1 MADFPV
7 SPDSL
12 KPASPPG
19 GLIFLTQEVTVVGP
33 GEPILALVGEEV
45 EFPCHLSPYLDAQHM
60 EIRWFRSRTA
70 DVVHLYRERQEFPG
84 RQLAQFRN
92 RTRLIKE
99 GILDGS
105 VVLQLRS
112 VAPSDQG
119 LFGCRFLSG
128 NFSGEAVWELEVA
141 GLGSDP
147 HIFLEGFKKGG
158 IQLRCSSS
166 GWYPKPKAQWRD
178 HQGQCLPPESEAII
192 QDAQGLFSLET
203 SVVVRGGAHG
213 NLSLSILNLLLGQ
226 KKELVVQI
234 AGQWLPSTF
243 LFPVVTLSVLSR
255 EAQGPAVLI
264 PPFPLAASDWRRAE
278 GQAGE
283 PPAAPGRP
291 LPRVLCTPEG
301 DLRSRLAAAPSLE
314 VWRTGSSVSLARRGA
329 GPQSGPDHAA
339 AGGAGATKACA
350 LSPPSASPGPPLY
363 TWMTGGAARPWFLRA
378 CLAGGTPGP
387 RYWVLALRG
396 GGEYLALGARPVP
409 LAPRVPPLRVGV
421 LLDCGD
427 GDGDGDAWVQPY
439 EPWAPAPGL
448 P

>member
-1 MADFPV
+1 
-7 SPDSL
+7 
-12 KPASPPG
+12 
-19 GLIFLTQEVTVVGP
+19 
-33 GEPILALVGEEV
+33 
-45 EFPCHLSPYLDAQHM
+45 M

-243 LFPVVTLSVLSR
+243 LFPVS
-255 EAQGPAVLI
+255 A
-264 PPFPLAASDWRRAE
+264 
-278 GQAGE
+278 
-283 PPAAPGRP
+283 PAAPPRGKPRP
-291 LPRVLCTPEG
+291 QPHAEKLTQE
-301 DLRSRLAAAPSLE
+301 AAK
-314 VWRTGSSVSLARRGA
+314 RQGKRGA
-329 GPQSGPDHAA
+329 G
-339 AGGAGATKACA
+339 
-350 LSPPSASPGPPLY
+350 
-363 TWMTGGAARPWFLRA
+363 
-378 CLAGGTPGP
+378 
-387 RYWVLALRG
+387 
-396 GGEYLALGARPVP
+396 
-409 LAPRVPPLRVGV
+409 
-421 LLDCGD
+421 
-427 GDGDGDAWVQPY
+427 
-439 EPWAPAPGL
+439 
-448 P
+448 